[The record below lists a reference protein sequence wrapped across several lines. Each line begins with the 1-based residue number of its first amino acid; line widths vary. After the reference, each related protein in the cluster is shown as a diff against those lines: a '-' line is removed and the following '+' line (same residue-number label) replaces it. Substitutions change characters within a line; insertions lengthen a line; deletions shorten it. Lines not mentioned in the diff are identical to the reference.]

1 MSRIECTVSNCSHNK
16 KNICYAN
23 RVNVGGKSAENNE
36 QTCCGSFLNRL
47 LYSDLTNNVFSGG
60 SCDSLICYVK
70 SCKHNSNSLCEMEQ
84 IQIAGV
90 EANMYDK
97 TTCESFELE

>member
-16 KNICYAN
+16 RNNCYAN
-23 RVNVGGKSAENNE
+23 RVNVGGKSADNNE

-70 SCKHNSNSLCEMEQ
+70 SCKHNCNSLCEMEQ
-84 IQIAGV
+84 IQIAGID
-90 EANMYDK
+90 ASMYDK